1 MPIITRIRVIAELT
15 DKIEKYKYK
24 CMSKRNIS
32 VIGGGSWGTV
42 LANLAAKNNHKALL
56 WMRDSELCK
65 EINSHKI
72 NSKYLPKY
80 TLEEGLMATNDISAI
95 KDSNVVIYCVP
106 SDSLRE
112 VLLSSSQFLKN
123 DAYIISATKGVEP
136 GSFFLMSQII
146 EKETDSHF
154 KVGVLSGPNLAGE
167 IAEEH
172 LTGTVIA
179 SKHQDLSEDIVRIYQ
194 TPFFKV
200 YVNSD
205 PYGVELGGALKNI
218 YALACG
224 IAFGLN
230 AGENT
235 IGMIMT
241 RGLGEMSR
249 LAHKLGADPMTF
261 LGLSGVGDLITTCAS
276 PLSRNHKMGELI
288 GKGNSLEESK
298 RIVGQAVEG
307 IKTLEAV
314 KKKSDEVEISM
325 PIVDSL
331 YRVIIKGES
340 LDSVQKI
347 LGNDQPKDVEF
358 FK

>member
-1 MPIITRIRVIAELT
+1 MNKKT
-15 DKIEKYKYK
+15 
-24 CMSKRNIS
+24 IS
-32 VIGGGSWGTV
+32 VLGGGSWGTV
-42 LANLAAKNNHKALL
+42 LANLAAKNDNEVFL
-56 WMRDSELCK
+56 WMRDSETCK
-65 EINSHKI
+65 SINEEKI
-72 NSKYLPKY
+72 NFKYLPKY
-80 TLEEGLMATNDISAI
+80 SLEENLYATTEIEQISSSDI
-95 KDSNVVIYCVP
+95 VIYCIP
-106 SDSLRE
+106 SDSLRQVVNE
-112 VLLSSSQFLKN
+112 SLKHLKTN
-123 DAYIISATKGVEP
+123 SYLISATKGVEL
-136 GSFFLMSQII
+136 GSFMLMSQIVEEI
-146 EKETDSHF
+146 TKNKH

-179 SKHQDLSEDIVRIYQ
+179 SLHEDLSSSLVDAYQ

-230 AGENT
+230 SGENT

-249 LAHKLGADPMTF
+249 LAHKMGANPMTF

-288 GKGNSLEESK
+288 GQGHSVEDAKSK
-298 RIVGQAVEG
+298 IGQAVEG
-307 IKTLEAV
+307 LKTLEAV
-314 KKKSDEVEISM
+314 KKKSLEVGISM

-331 YRVIIKGES
+331 YSVIFEGTGF
-340 LDSVQKI
+340 DSIEKI

-358 FK
+358 LN

>member
-1 MPIITRIRVIAELT
+1 MNKKT
-15 DKIEKYKYK
+15 
-24 CMSKRNIS
+24 IS
-32 VIGGGSWGTV
+32 VLGGGSWGTV
-42 LANLAAKNNHKALL
+42 LANLAAKNDNEVFL
-56 WMRDSELCK
+56 WMRDSETCK
-65 EINSHKI
+65 SINEEKI
-72 NSKYLPKY
+72 NFKYLPKY
-80 TLEEGLMATNDISAI
+80 SLEENLYATTEIEQISSSDI
-95 KDSNVVIYCVP
+95 VIYCIP
-106 SDSLRE
+106 SDSLRQVVNE
-112 VLLSSSQFLKN
+112 SLKHLKTN
-123 DAYIISATKGVEP
+123 SYLISATKGVEL
-136 GSFFLMSQII
+136 GSFLLMSQIVEEI
-146 EKETDSHF
+146 TKNKH

-179 SKHQDLSEDIVRIYQ
+179 SLHEDLSSALVDAYQ

-230 AGENT
+230 SGENT

-249 LAHKLGADPMTF
+249 LAHKMGANPMTF

-288 GKGNSLEESK
+288 GQGHSVEDAKSK
-298 RIVGQAVEG
+298 IGQAVEG
-307 IKTLEAV
+307 LKTLEAV
-314 KKKSDEVEISM
+314 KKKSLEVGITM

-331 YRVIIKGES
+331 YSVIFEGTGF
-340 LDSVQKI
+340 DSIEKI

-358 FK
+358 LN

>member
-1 MPIITRIRVIAELT
+1 MNKKT
-15 DKIEKYKYK
+15 
-24 CMSKRNIS
+24 IS
-32 VIGGGSWGTV
+32 VLGGGSWGTV
-42 LANLAAKNNHKALL
+42 LANLAAKNDNEVFL
-56 WMRDSELCK
+56 WMRDSETCK
-65 EINSHKI
+65 SINEEKI
-72 NSKYLPKY
+72 NFKYLPKY
-80 TLEEGLMATNDISAI
+80 SLEENLYATTEIEKISSSDI
-95 KDSNVVIYCVP
+95 VIYCIP

-112 VLLSSSQFLKN
+112 VVDESLNHLKTN
-123 DAYIISATKGVEP
+123 SYLISATKGVEP
-136 GSFFLMSQII
+136 GSFLLMSQIVEDI
-146 EKETDSHF
+146 TKNNH

-179 SKHQDLSEDIVRIYQ
+179 SLHEDLSSALVDAYQ

-230 AGENT
+230 SGENT

-249 LAHKLGADPMTF
+249 LAHKMGANPMTF

-276 PLSRNHKMGELI
+276 PLSRNHKMGELL
-288 GKGNSLEESK
+288 GQGHSVEDAKSK
-298 RIVGQAVEG
+298 IGQAVEG
-307 IKTLEAV
+307 LKTLEAV
-314 KKKSDEVEISM
+314 KKKSLEVGITM

-331 YRVIIKGES
+331 YSVIFEGVGF
-340 LDSVQKI
+340 DSIEKI

-358 FK
+358 LN